1 MAIFPITE
9 EVSIQTDVIVE
20 RGINFL
26 YDFIEGDLVLKD
38 GKFVELTGDA
48 AVVFWIEKSLRT
60 EYERS
65 GVYENTGY
73 GTIIESLRGTVLP
86 KEISRNILENNIK
99 DALLLHE
106 RINSIANFVFSQEN
120 EQVTISFEIKLNP
133 VTQDLEV
140 VNGGSE
146 EGYTKLSTLTEIKEF
161 LGIKLINNDTFS
173 TTIVI

>member
-1 MAIFPITE
+1 MAIFPITD
-9 EVSIQTDVIVE
+9 EVTIDEVEIVE

-38 GKFVELTGDA
+38 GKFIELTGDA
-48 AVVFWIEKSLRT
+48 AVVFWIEKTLRT

-65 GVYENTGY
+65 RVYENTRY
-73 GTIIESLRGTVLP
+73 GTIIEDLRGTVLP

-106 RINSIANFVFSQEN
+106 RINSISNFVFSQEN
-120 EQVTISFEIKLNP
+120 EQVTLSFEIKLNP
-133 VTQDLEV
+133 ITEDLEV
-140 VNGGSE
+140 INGGSE
-146 EGYTKLSTLTEIKEF
+146 DGYTKLSTLSEIKEF

-173 TTIVI
+173 TTIVL